1 MATTSIYGA
10 DAAALAGSPVQDLLL
25 ARDLTGGGA
34 PPVDERM
41 LQELYALA
49 GSEGRRRHRQRRQRR
64 HAGRHGGL
72 RLSERFLIDLEKP
85 TPAEPGH
92 LQGPMAT
99 IPTAVG
105 WLGDLDSNQDCS
117 VQSREFYR

>member
-72 RLSERFLIDLEKP
+72 RPSERFLIDLEKP

-99 IPTAVG
+99 VPTAVR